1 MKDNKLKKAKNN
13 DNKKFWQ
20 RYAPIYSKFMK
31 CADDE
36 YNEISDKIKPYLDKD
51 MNVLELACGTGMF
64 TYILADKVNSWKATD
79 FSENMV
85 KEAKAVAKKHKV
97 IHGLS
102 FSVED
107 ATNLPYEDERFDAV
121 MIANALHIMPN
132 PEKALAEIK
141 RVLKKDGMM
150 FAPTFVHGEGVGFAF
165 RTRLIEL
172 FGFKAFIKP
181 TNEAFK
187 EFIEKNGF
195 NVLEYDRVGS
205 KLAPIC
211 CMIARK

>member
-1 MKDNKLKKAKNN
+1 MSKQNKKTNI
-13 DNKKFWQ
+13 DNKKLWQ
-20 RYAPIYSKFMK
+20 RYAPIYSLFMK
-31 CADDE
+31 NADDE
-36 YNEISDKIKPYLDKD
+36 YNEISDNIRPYLNKD
-51 MNVLELACGTGMF
+51 MSVLELACGTGMF
-64 TYILADKVNSWKATD
+64 TYILADKVNTWKATG

-85 KEAKAVAKKHKV
+85 KEAMAAAKKHKV
-97 IHGLS
+97 IPGLS

-132 PEKALAEIK
+132 PEKALSEIK

-150 FAPTFVHGEGVGFAF
+150 FAPTFIHGEGVGFKL
-165 RTRLIEL
+165 RTKFIEF

-181 TNEAFK
+181 TNDEFK
-187 EFIEKNGF
+187 KFIESNGF
-195 NVLEYDRVGS
+195 KVMEYDRVRS

>member
-1 MKDNKLKKAKNN
+1 MSKKNKNTNK

-20 RYAPIYSKFMK
+20 RYAPIYSLFMK
-31 CADDE
+31 NADDE
-36 YNEISDKIKPYLDKD
+36 YNEISDKIKPYLSKD

-64 TYILADKVNSWKATD
+64 TYILADKVNTWKATD

-85 KEAKAVAKKHKV
+85 KEAKAAAKKHKV
-97 IHGLS
+97 IPGLS

-107 ATNLPYEDERFDAV
+107 ATNLPYEDESFDAV

-132 PEKALAEIK
+132 PEKALSEIM

-150 FAPTFVHGEGVGFAF
+150 FAPTFVHGEGVGFKL
-165 RTRLIEL
+165 RTKLIEL

-181 TNEAFK
+181 TNEEFK

-195 NVLEYDRVGS
+195 GVVEYDRVGS

-211 CMIARK
+211 CMIAKK